1 MTIAV
6 IGGTGKEGSGLVLRL
21 ARQMPG
27 EVILIGSRRLEK
39 ARAVAAEVNLLAKDA
54 IIVGQENRDAARQA
68 DMIILTVPYSAHERT
83 IREIAEE
90 VAGKTLVDA
99 TVPLDPAN
107 PCRLKRRSE
116 LSAAE
121 EAQALLG
128 DTVKVVAAFQN
139 VSARALRAFDE
150 PIQCDVLVCAD
161 DAEAKREV
169 MRLIARLGLRPLDAG
184 PLEMA
189 RFVEA
194 LTPLLISLNLRYRSK
209 TAGIRITGLDQQY
222 GP

>member
-6 IGGTGKEGSGLVLRL
+6 IGGTGKEGRGLVLRL
-21 ARQMPG
+21 ATQMVG
-27 EVILIGSRRLEK
+27 ERIIIGSRQREK
-39 ARAVAAEVNLLAKDA
+39 ACAVAAELNRLVRHAS
-54 IIVGQENRDAARQA
+54 IIGQENREAARQA
-68 DMIILTVPYSAHERT
+68 DLIILTVPYAAHERM
-83 IREIAEE
+83 IREIAGE
-90 VAGKTLVDA
+90 ATGKILIDT

-139 VSARALRAFDE
+139 VSARALRTLDE
-150 PIQCDVLVCAD
+150 PVECDVLVCGD
-161 DAEAKREV
+161 DEEAKRQV
-169 MRLIARLGLRPLDAG
+169 MTLVERLGLHALNAG
-184 PLEMA
+184 PLETA
-189 RFVEA
+189 RLVEA

-209 TAGIRITGLDQQY
+209 TAGIRITGLDQKRD
-222 GP
+222 P

>member
-6 IGGTGKEGSGLVLRL
+6 IGGTGKEGRGLVLRL
-21 ARQMPG
+21 ATQASE
-27 EVILIGSRRLEK
+27 EVIIIGSRQREK
-39 ARAVAAEVNLLAKDA
+39 ARAVAAELNLLAKHA
-54 IIVGQENRDAARQA
+54 TIIGQENRDAARQA
-68 DMIILTVPYSAHERT
+68 DVIILTVPYSAHERT

-90 VAGKTLVDA
+90 MAGKILVDA
-99 TVPLDPAN
+99 TVPLDPTN

-139 VSARALRAFDE
+139 VSARALRALDE
-150 PIQCDVLVCAD
+150 PVQCDVLVCGD
-161 DAEAKREV
+161 DAEAKGRV
-169 MRLIARLGLRPLDAG
+169 MRLITRMGFRALDAG

-189 RFVEA
+189 RLVEA

-209 TAGIRITGLDQQY
+209 TTGIRITGLDHRHD
-222 GP
+222 P